1 VFAVGR
7 SQGAF
12 AELIAFHHP
21 SMPSIPVRTWPALL
35 LLGFASGLPYAL
47 VDSTL
52 MAWLAKAGWTKE
64 ELVWAGYVSLPYL
77 FKVVWAPVVDRCV
90 LPWFGRRRGWLL
102 ATQLAVMVGLGI
114 MSFCDPMHHP
124 GWLLVAATIAAFAS
138 ATQDLA
144 VNGYTIDAVPAEKLA
159 TGAGLSVWGYRA
171 AMVVSG
177 GLALVAADKWGW
189 SAAYLVMAMLL
200 IPGLIGTL
208 IAPEP
213 MHIHAP
219 TTWEVAILEPL
230 NDFNRRLGDTGL
242 LLLLVLVLCYR
253 LTDGL
258 ANMMTSPFLIAMK
271 YDLTELGLTRSWV
284 GLIGAALGSG
294 MAAWC
299 CFRLGMMSALW
310 IFGILQ
316 ALSNLGYVG
325 IEQGWW
331 TGTSGLIGVLL
342 VDTACGAAAGTAFVG
357 WIMGFCSPT
366 FSATQFALLT
376 AVTVLGP
383 HLLRPV
389 IAARI
394 EMVGWSGYFVLTT
407 LVMIPGLLL
416 LLAAKNLPRRS
427 SNDLTQEQS

>member
-1 VFAVGR
+1 
-7 SQGAF
+7 
-12 AELIAFHHP
+12 
-21 SMPSIPVRTWPALL
+21 M
-35 LLGFASGLPYAL
+35 
-47 VDSTL
+47 
-52 MAWLAKAGWTKE
+52 
-64 ELVWAGYVSLPYL
+64 
-77 FKVVWAPVVDRCV
+77 
-90 LPWFGRRRGWLL
+90 
-102 ATQLAVMVGLGI
+102 
-114 MSFCDPMHHP
+114 
-124 GWLLVAATIAAFAS
+124 
-138 ATQDLA
+138 
-144 VNGYTIDAVPAEKLA
+144 
-159 TGAGLSVWGYRA
+159 WGYRA
-171 AMVVSG
+171 AMVISG
-177 GLALVAADKWGW
+177 GLALVAADQWGW

-213 MHIHAP
+213 THIPAP
-219 TTWEVAILEPL
+219 TTWRVAVIEP
-230 NDFNRRLGDTGL
+230 FNEFTRRLGMQGL

-258 ANMMTSPFLIAMK
+258 ANMLSSAFLVAMK
-271 YDLTELGLTRSWV
+271 YNLTELGLTRSWV

-316 ALSNLGYVG
+316 ALSNLGFVG

-357 WIMGFCSPT
+357 WLMGFCSSS

-383 HLLRPV
+383 HLLRPA
-389 IAARI
+389 IAAWVPT
-394 EMVGWSGYFVLTT
+394 VGWSGYFVFTT
-407 LVMIPGLLL
+407 LAMIPGLLL
-416 LLAAKNLPRRS
+416 LLFAKNLHRRS
-427 SNDLTQEQS
+427 SDDLTQVTA